1 MKFVNDLTQRGVTVK
16 LYSEEFYDNGSI
28 CAWTNPVG
36 GYFISFF
43 TYPHTANEVW
53 QMRKDAGVTLTE
65 AGANYPYGKNRL
77 DNHIRIAPSHP
88 NVEDIEK
95 ATRIFLFE

>member
-1 MKFVNDLTQRGVTVK
+1 MKFVNDLTQRGVTLK

-43 TYPHTANEVW
+43 TYPYTANEVW

-77 DNHIRIAPSHP
+77 DNHIRIAPSYP

-95 ATRIFLFE
+95 AMRIFSV